1 MRFAHFLALAPL
13 IMLSASTASAADL
26 HPGALAGVY
35 DGGQIE
41 IAAQLELA
49 KDGRF
54 RYALSYGAL
63 DEAAAGSWSASGEM
77 VTLVVQQ
84 YESSDPSSDGRF
96 GPSILKIEDGALI
109 LPRYDRLLRFRRM
122 K

>member
-1 MRFAHFLALAPL
+1 MKLRHLLALAPL
-13 IMLSASTASAADL
+13 IALSASAALSADL
-26 HPGALAGVY
+26 HPAKLAGRY

-41 IAAQLELA
+41 IAAGLELT
-49 KDGRF
+49 KDGHF

-63 DEAAAGSWSASGEM
+63 DEAAAGTWSASQDA

-84 YESSDPSSDGRF
+84 YESNDPGSDGKF
-96 GPSILKIEDGALI
+96 GLSILKIEDGALI
-109 LPRYDRLLRFRRM
+109 LPRYDRRLRFRRM